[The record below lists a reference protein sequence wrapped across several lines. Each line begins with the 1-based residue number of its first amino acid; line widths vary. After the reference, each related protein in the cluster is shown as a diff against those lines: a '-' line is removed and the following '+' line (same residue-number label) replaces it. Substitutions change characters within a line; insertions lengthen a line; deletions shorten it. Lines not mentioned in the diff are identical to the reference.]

1 MKRQGWTKARHVE
14 GFDIVRHLARL
25 RHAEALAEA
34 GGVHTAVALLDAATA
49 LTKIARQGVA
59 DDDPVLS
66 GAEAILDPSTPA
78 IFYKMSVGPEQA
90 AFYQAHEFGHH
101 WLDSATGACTGSDID
116 DSMPEERI
124 PLGIQRV
131 EGYGPRERRECQ
143 ANVFARE
150 FLLPTTE
157 ARRLFIE
164 ERLSSAAIAQR
175 LDLPLGLV
183 QQQLARAL
191 LVPEPEPEDGVEE
204 GGRHT
209 PPGLDQSQRK
219 AAEAKDGPHLVEA
232 GPGTGK
238 TRTLIARIAWLL
250 KHGTDPVS
258 ILALTFSNKAAEEMR
273 ERVALAAPAAAPAIW
288 AGTFHAFGLELLR
301 KYGHLLDMPAN
312 VRVVDPG
319 DALLLLEEKLPELPL
334 SHYLT
339 LYEPALALRDILTA
353 IFRAKDE
360 LVGPDEYRGLGEAML
375 ADAGDDAAREAAE
388 RVIEVA
394 AVFEAY
400 ERIMKEARIVDFSDL
415 VLKPIALLEEHPEIA
430 DEVRAQY
437 GQILVDEYQDVNR
450 ASGVLLKLLA
460 GDGRALWVV
469 GDARQSIYRFR
480 SASPVNIRAFEDD
493 FPGAKRLP
501 LDVNYRSQEHV
512 VRLVEAFAP
521 KMKASV
527 GGLPAKWHAH
537 RGAQG
542 GEILMEVASD
552 QDAEAA
558 WLAQEIDRRC
568 DQGISY
574 RNQAILCRSHT
585 NLARFAQRLERH
597 GIPVLYLGD
606 LFERPEVRDM
616 LALLSF
622 TCEPERGGLLRVAQF
637 PEYAIALGDA
647 RKVLAFAGEQN
658 IQPIEALARLEEIAN
673 LTEAGRHGLA
683 LLAEHLAGVDPGTSA
698 AALLFDYLFTRSRY
712 LDGVLASGS
721 VAGQQQRLALFQLLQ
736 FAVEHKPAGSGSPRQ
751 QLLQWIRRLEMF
763 GDERQL
769 RQLPAAAAGID
780 AVRLL
785 TVHASKGL
793 EFAAVYLPAL
803 GTAMFPASPQYNQ
816 CPPPFGMLAE
826 DPKDTHAEEEECLF
840 FVAMSRA
847 RDILCFSRAEMYG
860 AKRNASS
867 LLTSIASHLPY
878 PPGGTP
884 RWRAGGPALPEEEPH
899 AHLAPEL
906 DVHRAEDL
914 DQYMRCPLSF
924 LYQRVLGLSGARDD
938 NAYVRFHRAVY
949 AVLRWMGGLDPANPV
964 TREQALAQ
972 LEKFWAEIGP
982 VDHPYASVYWNAAVA
997 IIDRALA
1004 RREAGG
1010 DVLDADWHIER
1021 THGRIRVRPDHVG
1034 RGPAGTIVR
1043 RLRTGRPP
1051 KKKPDDDIYALYLHG
1066 AAQELGAARVEVL
1079 YLTTDEAVEVSMS
1092 DRVIGNRLQRYDDAI
1107 AGIRAGNF
1115 PPKPNE
1121 RNCPRCPQ
1129 YFICPAVPGG
1139 GNKPADGS

>member
-1 MKRQGWTKARHVE
+1 ME
-14 GFDIVRHLARL
+14 GFDTVRHLARL
-25 RHAEALAEA
+25 RHAEALAKA
-34 GGVHTAVALLDAATA
+34 GGVYTAAALLDAATV
-49 LTKIARQGVA
+49 LTDIARQGVA

-78 IFYKMSVGPEQA
+78 IFYKKSVGPEQA

-101 WLDSATGACTGSDID
+101 WLDSATGACTGTDID
-116 DSMPEERI
+116 ASMPEERI

-164 ERLSSAAIAQR
+164 ERLSAVAIALR
-175 LDLPLGLV
+175 LGLPPGLV

-191 LVPEPEPEDGVEE
+191 LVPEPEPMADNAEE
-204 GGRHT
+204 GGERKA
-209 PPGLDQSQRK
+209 PGLDPSQRE
-219 AAEAKDGPHLVEA
+219 AAEAEDGPHLVEA

-238 TRTLIARIAWLL
+238 TRTLIARIEWLL
-250 KHGTDPVS
+250 KSSVDPAS

-301 KYGHLLDMPAN
+301 KYGHLLALPPD
-312 VRVVDPG
+312 VRLVDPG
-319 DALLLLEEKLPELPL
+319 DALLLLEEKLPDLPL

-339 LYEPALALRDILTA
+339 LYEPALALRDILAA
-353 IFRAKDE
+353 ISRAKDE
-360 LVGPDEYRGLGEAML
+360 LIGPAEYRGFGEAML
-375 ADAGDDAAREAAE
+375 ADAADDAAREAAE

-400 ERIMKEARIVDFSDL
+400 ERMLEEARIVDFSDL
-415 VLKPIALLEEHPEIA
+415 ILKPIALLEQHPEIA
-430 DEVRAQY
+430 QEIRARY

-460 GDGRALWVV
+460 GDGKALWVV

-480 SASPVNIRAFEDD
+480 GASPVNIRAFEDD

-512 VRLVEAFAP
+512 VRLLEAFAP
-521 KMKASV
+521 QMKASV
-527 GGLPAKWHAH
+527 GGLPAKWEAH
-537 RGAQG
+537 RGDQD

-558 WLAQEIDRRC
+558 WLAQEIDRRR
-568 DQGISY
+568 DQGIGY
-574 RNQAILCRSHT
+574 RDQAILCRSHT
-585 NLARFAQRLERH
+585 NLARFALRLERH

-622 TCEPERGGLLRVAQF
+622 TCEPERGGLLRVAGF
-637 PEYAIALGDA
+637 PEYSIPIDDA
-647 RKVLAFAGEQN
+647 RHFLAFAGEQGL
-658 IQPIEALARLEEIAN
+658 QPIEAIARIEEIAD
-673 LTEAGRHGLA
+673 LTEAGRRGLG
-683 LLAEHLAGVDPGTSA
+683 LLAGHLGGVGPGTSPA
-698 AALLFDYLFTRSRY
+698 TLLFDYLFTQSRY
-712 LDGVLASGS
+712 LDGVLSDDS
-721 VAGQQQRLALFQLLQ
+721 VAGQQRRLALFQLLQ
-736 FAVEHKPAGSGSPRQ
+736 FAAEHRPAGSGNARQ
-751 QLLQWIRRLEMF
+751 QILQWIRRLETF

-793 EFAAVYLPAL
+793 EFEAVYLPAL
-803 GTAMFPASPQYNQ
+803 GAGIFPASGRGNQ
-816 CPPPFGMLAE
+816 CPPPVGMLAE

-840 FVAMSRA
+840 FVATSRA
-847 RDILCFSRAEMYG
+847 RDILCLSRAEAYG
-860 AKRNASS
+860 ARNSNPSS
-867 LLTSIASHLPY
+867 LLTLISAHLPR
-878 PPGGTP
+878 PPDGTGRWQGGGAAQP
-884 RWRAGGPALPEEEPH
+884 DEELLG
-899 AHLAPEL
+899 HLAPAL
-906 DVHRAEDL
+906 DVHTAEDL
-914 DQYMRCPLSF
+914 DQYIRCPLSY

-949 AVLRWMGGLDPANPV
+949 AVLRWMSGLDPTEAV

-972 LEKFWAEIGP
+972 LEESWAEIGP
-982 VDHPYASVYWNAAVA
+982 VDHPYVMVYWNAAVT
-997 IIDRALA
+997 IVERAAA
-1004 RREAGG
+1004 RRAAGG
-1010 DVLDADWHIER
+1010 EVLDADWHIDRGE
-1021 THGRIRVRPDHVG
+1021 GRIRVRPDHVE
-1034 RGPAGTIVR
+1034 RGPGGTVVR
-1043 RLRTGRPP
+1043 RLRTGRVP
-1051 KKKPDDDIYALYLHG
+1051 KKKPDDGIYALYLHG
-1066 AAQELGAARVEVL
+1066 AAQELGGARVEVL
-1079 YLTTDEAVEVSMS
+1079 YLTTDEVVEVSMS
-1092 DRVIGNRLQRYDDAI
+1092 EKVMGRRLQSYDDAI
-1107 AGIRAGNF
+1107 AGIRAGSF
-1115 PPKPNE
+1115 SPKPND

-1129 YFICPAVPGG
+1129 YFICPAVPGS
-1139 GNKPADGS
+1139 GNAPPDDS